1 MGAVAA
7 KVSPAQKGAFAAL
20 KGKVEGH
27 LRAVNAGPAALPP
40 IDFAAYSKVTVP
52 GMVDSF
58 EAFVAEG
65 NAAIAATQVELAK
78 FEAMKPVEEMNAEE
92 ALDAGLIGTTIKGM
106 VHPDVPSF
114 WPHTETWDE
123 YVVRL

>member
-1 MGAVAA
+1 MG
-7 KVSPAQKGAFAAL
+7 
-20 KGKVEGH
+20 GKVEGH

-58 EAFVAEG
+58 QAKYAALDIPYPGDQGSLAAFDAQSVEQKAAFEAFVAEG

-78 FEAMKPVEEMNAEE
+78 FEAIKPFEDMNA
-92 ALDAGLIGTTIKGM
+92 
-106 VHPDVPSF
+106 
-114 WPHTETWDE
+114 
-123 YVVRL
+123 